1 MRGLKVYKLEKIK
14 KSPNLIIGELKKNF
28 NFECNRFFFITGK
41 KNEIRGNHAHKKQVQ
56 FMICISGSCKLDFDD
71 GYQKK
76 TIFLKNNTVA
86 VKVAGGIWGVQ
97 KNI

>member
-1 MRGLKVYKLEKIK
+1 
-14 KSPNLIIGELKKNF
+14 
-28 NFECNRFFFITGK
+28 
-41 KNEIRGNHAHKKQVQ
+41 
-56 FMICISGSCKLDFDD
+56 MICISGSCKLDFDD

-97 KNI
+97 KYLKEKTILLVFSDGAYDEKDYLRDYDKFKKYKKKRKK